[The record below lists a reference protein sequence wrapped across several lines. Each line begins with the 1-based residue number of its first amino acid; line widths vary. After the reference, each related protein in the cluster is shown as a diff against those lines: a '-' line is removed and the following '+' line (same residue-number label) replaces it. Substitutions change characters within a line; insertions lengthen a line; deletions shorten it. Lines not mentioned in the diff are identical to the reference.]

1 MSNRF
6 HFITKILSK
15 IDDEIIDK
23 NTEKRARLMARISK
37 RSSARKL
44 WIPILSVAAC
54 FLLIFGTVFGWLIG
68 GGGKQVPV
76 YQGMTV
82 SSTNPALALNAGGD
96 FSRVD
101 ILSSFP
107 TVLENGGVPTVEQ
120 PDAELEAAIEST
132 LSVEGAVNTIYYAQ
146 PNAPVYITVHI
157 NNPDQFE
164 ILSFTLN
171 GQKYTSYMFEEGSD
185 LENLILK
192 VEIGDIGGIV
202 EYTIDAIKYVDGEEI
217 KDVRMEGDKTVRIG
231 VATVNQPVATVSN
244 ETVGFDEVSF
254 DVNIGDELELIR
266 LSDGKTYAMLYDGEA
281 IVAMEEIAS
290 EGDSSVIFD
299 GLHSGKSYLY
309 LIVSYYDDLD
319 GSGADAHVLYQ
330 NEITTPTIV
339 MIESLIPNKTGFRV
353 SFVWS
358 DETAEKTL
366 LSLTLVA
373 DGGKQTVL
381 PVTATV
387 VDGLRS
393 NTRYTLIATY
403 ANGDRVETIERTFQ
417 TLPKITPSIT
427 LVNTTQTTTSL
438 AFGLTHVDPDGIG
451 KVTKVELLHGD
462 NEPIDLG
469 VLSAYV
475 VDGLLSDNTY
485 TVKVTYTYDLNDGK
499 GEHTETYTQDMKTKA
514 KTVPTLTIGEPER
527 TQTSIAFG
535 YSVDDPDAI
544 FEMRSIELLK
554 NGSVVK
560 TSSDLSA
567 PRFTGLESYVKYT
580 VKISYCYDL
589 NDGQGSHVETL
600 MREWYTAP
608 AFELTGIVCR
618 SQSII
623 VGDTAY
629 FDISLQNPSG
639 LTPLSV
645 ILNGKSYPVD
655 TTITTPT
662 RLYVAV
668 LIDDSFEGGNT
679 AFALE
684 SVEFQ
689 GDGEKWVYA
698 PTADNTVVCYVQR
711 PFVIHDVLF
720 VDANNQPPVD
730 VTRSEETVYLLIKV
744 DNSMGYEVSN
754 IELMEYSLY
763 GQPGVWDY
771 TFVEQTS
778 DYIKLSLGSW
788 SGWRYCKLVEITYA
802 NEYVGTVT
810 LRLYDSEEE
819 KYFTDMLFGTVGDVI
834 EVRTVD
840 DLKNMD
846 QSCGHYRLMNDIDL
860 STVNISNLGD
870 FQGYLD
876 GNGHTISGYTLIQNL
891 HGESASI
898 GLFSTI
904 GGVVKNLNVTDVLI
918 RISSDGKVF
927 AGCLSGGTS
936 DSLLFKN
943 VTCSGSISVT
953 APEDGAMVGSV
964 IGKLGNGLNGSI
976 EADSIVIF
984 DGCTVEVNG
993 ASEYIGELSFGFS
1006 GEIIIR

>member
-6 HFITKILSK
+6 RFITKLLSK

-23 NTEKRARLMARISK
+23 NTEKRALLMARVAK
-37 RSSARKL
+37 RNLRKIWL
-44 WIPILSVAAC
+44 PIVSVAAC
-54 FLLIFGTVFGWLIG
+54 FLLIFGAIFGWLVG
-68 GGGKQVPV
+68 GGEKQVPV

-82 SSTNPALALNAGGD
+82 SSTNPALALDAGGD
-96 FSRVD
+96 FSRID
-101 ILSSFP
+101 ILSRFP
-107 TVLENGGVPTVEQ
+107 TVLGNGGVPTVEQ
-120 PDAELEAAIEST
+120 TDEKLEAAIESS

-171 GQKYTSYMFEEGSD
+171 GQKYTTYMFEEGSD

-231 VATVNQPVATVSN
+231 VATENQPVATVSD
-244 ETVGFDEVSF
+244 ETVSFDKVSF
-254 DVNIGDELELIR
+254 DVNIGDKLELIG
-266 LSDGKTYAMLYDGEA
+266 LSGGKSYAMLYDGEA

-290 EGDSSVIFD
+290 VGDSSVIFE
-299 GLHSGKSYLY
+299 GLHSGKSYWY

-319 GSGADAHVLYQ
+319 GNGAAAHVLYQ

-339 MIESLIPNKTGFRV
+339 MIESLIPNKTGFRI
-353 SFVWS
+353 SLVWS
-358 DETAEKTL
+358 NEATEKKL
-366 LSLTLVA
+366 LSLTLV
-373 DGGKQTVL
+373 DDEGKQTL
-381 PVTATV
+381 LSGTATL

-393 NTRYTLIATY
+393 NTRYRLIASY

-417 TLPKITPSIT
+417 TLPKIKPVVTVS
-427 LVNTTQTTTSL
+427 NTTQTTTSL
-438 AFGLTHVDPDGIG
+438 AFDLTLVDPEGIG
-451 KVTKVELLHGD
+451 RVTKVELLHGED
-462 NEPIDLG
+462 KPIDLG
-469 VLSAYV
+469 VLSAYA
-475 VDGLLSDNTY
+475 VDGLLSNHTY
-485 TVKVTYTYDLNDGK
+485 TVKVTYTYDLNDGT

-514 KTVPTLTIGEPER
+514 KTVPTLTLGDPER

-535 YSVDDPDAI
+535 YSVNDPDAI
-544 FEMRSIELLK
+544 FEMLSIELLK

-567 PRFTGLESYVKYT
+567 PCFTGLESYVKYT

-589 NDGQGSHVETL
+589 NEGGGSHNETL
-600 MREWYTAP
+600 MREWCTAP
-608 AFELTGIVCR
+608 VFELTGIVCR
-618 SQSII
+618 SQGVI

-639 LTPLSV
+639 LAPLSV

-655 TTITTPT
+655 HTITTPT

-679 AFALE
+679 TFALE
-684 SVEFQ
+684 SVAFQ
-689 GDGEKWVYA
+689 GDGEKWAYT
-698 PTADNTVVCYVQR
+698 PTANHTVVCYVQR

-720 VDANNQPPVD
+720 VDANNQPLVD
-730 VTRSEETVYLLIKV
+730 VTRSEEPVYLLIKV

-754 IELMEYSLY
+754 IDLTTCTIT
-763 GQPGVWDY
+763 GQPGLGEY

-778 DYIKLSLGSW
+778 DYIKLSLRSW
-788 SGWRYCKLVEITYA
+788 TGWRCCKLVEITYA
-802 NEYVGTVT
+802 NEDVGTVT
-810 LRLYDSEEE
+810 MRLYDSKEE
-819 KYFTDMLFGTVGDVI
+819 KYFTDMLFATVGDVI

-846 QSCGHYRLMNDIDL
+846 QRYGHYRLMNDIDL

-870 FQGYLD
+870 FRGYLD

-904 GGVVKNLNVTDVLI
+904 GGVVKNLNVTDILI

-927 AGCLSGGTS
+927 AGGLAGGTS

-953 APEDGAMVGSV
+953 APEDGATVGAV
-964 IGKLGNGLNGSI
+964 IGKLGNGSI
-976 EADSIVIF
+976 KHDSIVIF
-984 DGCTVEVNG
+984 DGCTIKMNG
-993 ASEYIGELSFGFS
+993 ASEYIGEVPFGFF
-1006 GEIIIR
+1006 GEIMIR